1 MSQEFVSDEIESVSA
16 ALQDDRPNSDS
27 ALPEQEVVRVTVT
40 GSRAAVLETIHT
52 LYRLG
57 FAEVGD
63 WSRPQRGAKLGEV
76 VSVLIRRQSKVTKVP
91 VVKPGE

>member
-1 MSQEFVSDEIESVSA
+1 MSQEFLPDEIESELPNDGSA
-16 ALQDDRPNSDS
+16 AVS
-27 ALPEQEVVRVTVT
+27 EQEVVRVTVT
-40 GSRAAVLETIHT
+40 GSRATVLETIHT

-76 VSVLIRRQSKVTKVP
+76 VSVLIRRRQSKVTKVP
-91 VVKPGE
+91 AVKTGE